1 MKIVFQV
8 NGGIGDNFIDS
19 NATSPATCGVIAGGF
34 KNKDCAGIHYSSI
47 FSGHKNTVAGNCSS
61 ILGGFNN
68 YDGGYDNVFIAGSG
82 IALSA
87 TVGNPNSLHVNGLWA
102 SSMCTYPTGFPYNP
116 GTVFVLP
123 VGSPVPSGITGAL
136 YIM

>member
-47 FSGHKNTVAGNCSS
+47 FGGHKNTVAGNCSS

-102 SSMCTYPTGFPYNP
+102 NGIPDGTLGPFNTGTIFW
-116 GTVFVLP
+116 LP
-123 VGSPVPSGITGAL
+123 VGVVPTFPVTGAL
-136 YIM
+136 WIQ